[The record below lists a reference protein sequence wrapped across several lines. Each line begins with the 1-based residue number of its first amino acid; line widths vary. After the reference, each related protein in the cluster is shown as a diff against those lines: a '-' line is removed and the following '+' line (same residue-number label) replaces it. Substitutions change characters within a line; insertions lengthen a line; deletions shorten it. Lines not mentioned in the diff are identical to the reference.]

1 MMKEKSTTFGLN
13 PRKIVELFKISKDS
27 EPASVDVV
35 QDKSDLIGEKL
46 NETVPIYFTGEK
58 RPVRRLRRL
67 QHTIAVLSGEPIGK
81 LLQNPKT
88 DIVLIKMIKD
98 YGRKLSSQMES
109 EAEHHVYNTI
119 YYAAIAHAI
128 VYHDTKITNYSYEKL
143 RDSFCYL
150 SRQNWIPNNLIDL
163 FKKVAKICE
172 AK

>member
-1 MMKEKSTTFGLN
+1 MKEKSTTFGLK
-13 PRKIVELFKISKDS
+13 PQKIIELLKISRDS
-27 EPASVDVV
+27 DSGSVNVV
-35 QDKSDLIGEKL
+35 QNKSDLISEKL
-46 NETVPIYFTGEK
+46 NDTVPIYFSAEK

-88 DIVLIKMIKD
+88 DIILIKIIKD
-98 YGRKLSSQMES
+98 YCRKLSSLTES

-143 RDSFCYL
+143 RDSFYYL
-150 SRQNWIPNNLIDL
+150 LRQNWIPDNLIDL